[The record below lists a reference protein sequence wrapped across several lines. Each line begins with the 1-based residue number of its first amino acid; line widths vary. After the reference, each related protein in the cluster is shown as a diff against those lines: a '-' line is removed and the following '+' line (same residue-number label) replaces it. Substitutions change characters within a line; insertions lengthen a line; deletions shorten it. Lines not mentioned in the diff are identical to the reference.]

1 MKEEVVVEPALA
13 DRPATF
19 RRLSWQAVF
28 GGLVV
33 TLAVQLLL
41 TVLAISIGVS
51 TRAGANQPGLGGGSA
66 QTAAIAVIVI
76 SIISLF
82 FGGWVSGR
90 LSGLIGSSEGAL
102 HGLVTWGAATLLT
115 VWLLGSAAVGVL
127 GGMGKFWSQNLP
139 TGDQMNQISTRAAPQ
154 NNNMNASAAG
164 DKANNDLN
172 SIKQEA
178 RNIAQKH
185 ATTPT
190 GRPAEEQSAK
200 PQEQGTSSQLVS
212 ALDRMFSHGEN
223 INPNDRNTVVNIL
236 VTQDNMSRSDANETV
251 DRWIKAYQQKNP
263 GPNRN
268 EQTTVQSVTQNA
280 LAAGWGSFIALVLG
294 LLFAMWGGS
303 MGALAY
309 RRATRLEPVAAK

>member
-1 MKEEVVVEPALA
+1 MKQEVVVEPALA
-13 DRPATF
+13 DGPATL

-28 GGLVV
+28 GGLIV

-41 TVLAISIGVS
+41 TVLAISIGAS
-51 TRAGANQPGLGGGSA
+51 TNQPDLGRSA
-66 QTAAIAVIVI
+66 GQTAAIAMIII

-127 GGMGKFWSQNLP
+127 GGMVKFWSQNLP
-139 TGDQMNQISTRAAPQ
+139 TKDQMSQISMTPAPQ
-154 NNNMNASAAG
+154 NNMNASAVG

-185 ATTPT
+185 AATPT
-190 GRPAEEQSAK
+190 GRPPEEQSTQ
-200 PQEQGTSSQLVS
+200 PQGQGTSSQLVS

-263 GPNRN
+263 SPNGN
-268 EQTTVQSVTQNA
+268 GQTTVESVTQNA
-280 LAAGWGSFIALVLG
+280 MAAGWGSFIALVLG

-309 RRATRLEPVAAK
+309 RRATRREPVVAT

>member
-13 DRPATF
+13 DGPATL

-28 GGLVV
+28 GGLIV

-41 TVLAISIGVS
+41 TVLAISIGAS
-51 TRAGANQPGLGGGSA
+51 TNQPELGRSA
-66 QTAAIAVIVI
+66 GQTAAIAMIII

-127 GGMGKFWSQNLP
+127 GGMVKFWSQNLP
-139 TGDQMNQISTRAAPQ
+139 TKDQMSQISMTPAPQ
-154 NNNMNASAAG
+154 NNMNNTSVAG
-164 DKANNDLN
+164 NNANNDLN

-185 ATTPT
+185 AATPT
-190 GRPAEEQSAK
+190 GRPGEGQPEQ
-200 PQEQGTSSQLVS
+200 PQGQGASSQLVS

-223 INPNDRNTVVNIL
+223 VNPNDRNTVVNIL

-263 GPNRN
+263 NGPNGN

-294 LLFAMWGGS
+294 LIFAMWGGS
-303 MGALAY
+303 MGALAF
-309 RRATRLEPVAAK
+309 RRATRREPVAAAA